1 MSSFKGTDNQGLLC
15 TKRLSLNDNKYAVFI
30 LKNRDTEW
38 STQEKESS
46 NPTFF
51 LFLQQIFSKIL
62 STPHLDLLEC
72 KG

>member
-1 MSSFKGTDNQGLLC
+1 MLTRKHFLSIFKGTGNQGLLH

-46 NPTFF
+46 NPTSFF
-51 LFLQQIFSKIL
+51 IPATNIF
-62 STPHLDLLEC
+62 
-72 KG
+72 